1 MLSASTLTALI
12 LLKTFF
18 LSDFHSHNWNCSY
31 NVQWSPCCQMV
42 CSSSSILLLSKEKVT
57 LVEYFLLFW
66 NAFFIWLH
74 KRQSSRYFGFRDLVS
89 LGYFLS
95 LFTLLVLGFLCLSLL
110 ISDLLHVAVSQAFI
124 LGFIFSVISLVVLSN
139 LIAFSFIYL
148 LTTPKF
154 IVTIYI
160 LLLLGTTDSST

>member
-1 MLSASTLTALI
+1 MPTETARSPVPFTLLDPVV
-12 LLKTFF
+12 
-18 LSDFHSHNWNCSY
+18 SSH
-31 NVQWSPCCQMV
+31 
-42 CSSSSILLLSKEKVT
+42 ITRLLSSVLKH
-57 LVEYFLLFW
+57 LLFLLSY
-66 NAFFIWLH
+66 AFFTWLH

-110 ISDLLHVAVSQAFI
+110 ISDLLLVAVSQAFI